1 MAYVEVISESDVR
14 RIAIEEIE
22 LRASAPWLTA
32 ATAAAHL
39 AMSEDAVRS
48 MVKRGQLPVHRLRT
62 AAFDLDRLSSTPG
75 LAERGHDRL
84 LDG

>member
-22 LRASAPWLTA
+22 HALAAQRASAPWLTA

-48 MVKRGQLPVHRLRT
+48 MVKRGQLPVHRLPNGRLRFGQ
-62 AAFDLDRLSSTPG
+62 AELDAWT
-75 LAERGHDRL
+75 RGARS
-84 LDG
+84 